1 MRIGFLLLAVLALA
15 VGVNGQAGVQSP
27 EADATWT
34 TSTISVGPGDRF
46 TLPDGRTGIAS
57 RATAQGVEIRLGNS
71 VLVADEAE
79 VANWTGST
87 GPAEIQLRGNVRLK
101 TVLDVHQKQYSQ

>member
-1 MRIGFLLLAVLALA
+1 MPIGFLLSGVLVLT
-15 VGVNGQAGVQSP
+15 VGVNGQSGVQSP
-27 EADATWT
+27 QADASWKT
-34 TSTISVGPGDRF
+34 TTISVGPGERF
-46 TLPDGRTGIAS
+46 TLPDGRTGITS
-57 RATAQGVEIRLGNS
+57 RATAQGVEIRIGNS